1 MIWHIYIYT
10 HNFYACCVSPCHF
23 SRVPPGWQSPCR
35 AAGPAEPDSE
45 AQSECC
51 GSFTWWNRMFISRTG
66 HVRHSCF
73 PLLADDVFL
82 SKTTSWLVGCCVG
95 WFCWTPG
102 LTDIDFPKLFQGK
115 RDTFSNIWYTAKT
128 KMVLQLYEHVLKSQS
143 NPVPVICV
151 QSNWKGTNYSVLG
164 LFGFGFG
171 GTWLPDPRWNSWF
184 VHVLFI
190 WRCWP

>member
-1 MIWHIYIYT
+1 MIWHIYIYVYIHIT
-10 HNFYACCVSPCHF
+10 SMRVLFLHF
-23 SRVPPGWQSPCR
+23 ISREFPWPGWQSPCR
-35 AAGPAEPDSE
+35 AAGPDSE

-51 GSFTWWNRMFISRTG
+51 GPFTWWNRMFISRTG

-73 PLLADDVFL
+73 PLLGDDVFL
-82 SKTTSWLVGCCVG
+82 SWTTSWLLRGV
-95 WFCWTPG
+95 FFWTPG
-102 LTDIDFPKLFQGK
+102 LTNIDFPKLFQGK

-128 KMVLQLYEHVLKSQS
+128 KKVLQLYEHVLKSQS

-190 WRCWP
+190 WWCWP